1 MKMRV
6 LIPPALRQRPKVPGK
21 RGAPFG
27 NRNAFKHGKFTRERR
42 ALYADIREHIRHG
55 RELIAAVTLCG
66 ADERSS
72 PVPALPLREGRK
84 IEATRRFFGEGSSRN
99 LRDRPLPEICC
110 AKFDPRPL
118 SRSRPSTGG

>member
-1 MKMRV
+1 MKKRG
-6 LIPPALRQRPKVPGK
+6 LPALRPPPTPPGR

-55 RELIAAVTLCG
+55 RALIAAVTFCG

-72 PVPALPLREGRK
+72 TVPTLSQGAGESWLKRVSGNAEFSRALP
-84 IEATRRFFGEGSSRN
+84 F
-99 LRDRPLPEICC
+99 
-110 AKFDPRPL
+110 
-118 SRSRPSTGG
+118 